1 MGFWDDKKPKKENF
15 ANEEDIKK
23 LRKDIEKL
31 AKDKDQPD
39 TKGATSKLAK
49 GMGRGLSDV
58 AKSLSTAQNSRR
70 MKIAQMPGS
79 KPPIVRTKVENP
91 IAGRGAGMKRR
102 KISDAPED

>member
-1 MGFWDDKKPKKENF
+1 MGFWDDKRPKKESF
-15 ANEEDIKK
+15 ASEEDIKR
-23 LRKDIEKL
+23 LRKDVEKL
-31 AKDKDQPD
+31 LKDKDQPD
-39 TKGATSKLAK
+39 TKGATSKLVKNIAH
-49 GMGRGLSDV
+49 GFGDV

-102 KISDAPED
+102 RISDAPLD